1 MPGKIKMKTTPAGPS
16 AFTTSFGAGSD
27 QKKATGEFEDFVQ
40 INLTENQGIHLPHIL
55 THWTDGELNPRCTLY
70 VWTLSGL
77 EPKDIVAKVLDGGE
91 VLRLSYPWPDPLHDA
106 MRINGHK
113 AVCED
118 SVKIVNME
126 KVIKAMKGG
135 TFDAVITSVVDFNLG
150 MRVEEQLYNEPLGR
164 AKIAKGNKLLR
175 FSKRIFNGKKSTT
188 EDIPILIAKYEMM
201 GIKDHNYKNCSTTES
216 DYEDEEEEAFH
227 NFGGNMD
234 IPLSV
239 IEDYFV
245 AKKKI
250 INGKIS
256 PSAAK
261 KRRVGI
267 SGDTKKMNRGSGES
281 VASTGAASVT
291 RKTNKKREY
300 ISTADVA
307 SRKQSEEQAVFT
319 TAAASAG
326 KTASYPVRDI
336 EQAAKDMLAK
346 SGGRLLSSFFRTTTG
361 ITNAQAD
368 DEDGD
373 TGVVYHHIS
382 GAESEENN
390 QQYEFNEME
399 YDDDDL

>member
-1 MPGKIKMKTTPAGPS
+1 MKSNPAGPS
-16 AFTTSFGAGSD
+16 AFTTSFGVASD
-27 QKKATGEFEDFVQ
+27 QKKGTGEFEDFVQ

-55 THWTDGELNPRCTLY
+55 THWTDGDLNPRCTLY

-77 EPKDIVAKVLDGGE
+77 EPKDIAAKVLDGGE

-106 MRINGHK
+106 MRMNGHK

-135 TFDAVITSVVDFNLG
+135 TFDAVITSIVDFNLG

-175 FSKRIFNGKKSTT
+175 FSKRIFNGKRSAT

-201 GIKDHNYKNCSTTES
+201 GIKDNNYRNCSTTES
-216 DYEDEEEEAFH
+216 DYEDEEEEAFL
-227 NFGGNMD
+227 NSGGRDID

-239 IEDYFV
+239 IEEYFV
-245 AKKKI
+245 AKNQI
-250 INGKIS
+250 DSKIS

-267 SGDTKKMNRGSGES
+267 SGDTKKKNRSGES
-281 VASTGAASVT
+281 AASTGA
-291 RKTNKKREY
+291 RKTSKKRELLSS
-300 ISTADVA
+300 STTVP
-307 SRKQSEEQAVFT
+307 KQKTIPPEEAGVFT
-319 TAAASAG
+319 TTTASAS

-336 EQAAKDMLAK
+336 ELAARDIIAK
-346 SGGRLLSSFFRTTTG
+346 SGGRLLSNFFRTTTAT
-361 ITNAQAD
+361 TNVQID
-368 DEDGD
+368 DEDAGD
-373 TGVVYHHIS
+373 AGGYHHIS

-390 QQYEFNEME
+390 Q
-399 YDDDDL
+399 YDDFNGMDYEDDEDL